1 MQHPLDIS
9 KKVYA
14 NLKHVIEFA
23 SCRASNTS
31 SGVNKI
37 KYKTRSTMISSAHF
51 SECETA
57 VVCWN
62 YRNANSLMLNLR
74 IAFESPISAQTLRV
88 GWAKGHKQRRSGEK
102 KERRYT
108 WKLKSKGGPMKSGEG
123 EVSDKRPKC
132 YSAEAVLATLGL
144 GPTGSGRTKSGHTE
158 PQPLLQTSI
167 SVMSHPSQQ
176 SCNWRMWLLPLG
188 KLVRLAWSNCL
199 MSHS

>member
-1 MQHPLDIS
+1 MQHTIRHF

-31 SGVNKI
+31 SGVNKT

-51 SECETA
+51 SDCETA

-102 KERRYT
+102 RGGKT
-108 WKLKSKGGPMKSGEG
+108 WKLKSKGGPMNSGEG

-132 YSAEAVLATLGL
+132 
-144 GPTGSGRTKSGHTE
+144 
-158 PQPLLQTSI
+158 
-167 SVMSHPSQQ
+167 
-176 SCNWRMWLLPLG
+176 
-188 KLVRLAWSNCL
+188 
-199 MSHS
+199 